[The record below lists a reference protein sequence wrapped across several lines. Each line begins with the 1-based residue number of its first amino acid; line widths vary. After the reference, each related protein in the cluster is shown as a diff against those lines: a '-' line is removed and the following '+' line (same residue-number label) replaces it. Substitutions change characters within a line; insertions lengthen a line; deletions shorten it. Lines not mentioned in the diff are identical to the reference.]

1 MKKTIYLTTALI
13 GLFFIVGCNKDD
25 KTTTT
30 SKQRKFGI
38 FQVLDDDKTIE
49 MDGVINSSSLT
60 NFNNLISQF
69 PNIELINIKECEG
82 SMDDIT
88 NLQVAPKVYQ
98 RGIKTH
104 LMDNGLIASGGVD
117 FYLAGIKRTRGT
129 TTQIGVHS
137 WSDGSNDATDFPV
150 GHAYHQKYIDYY
162 ESIGFTQ
169 TEAEDFYYFTI
180 NAASAN
186 SIHWMTEAEIEQYK
200 ILTN

>member
-137 WSDGSNDATDFPV
+137 WSDGTNGATAFPV